1 VRRLSELGQRERAKR
16 RALKKGEEAQD
27 LRTRAEGEGETV

>member
-16 RALKKGEEAQD
+16 RALKKGEEAQE
-27 LRTRAEGEGETV
+27 RGK

>member
-16 RALKKGEEAQD
+16 RALEKGEEAQE
-27 LRTRAEGEGETV
+27 RKK